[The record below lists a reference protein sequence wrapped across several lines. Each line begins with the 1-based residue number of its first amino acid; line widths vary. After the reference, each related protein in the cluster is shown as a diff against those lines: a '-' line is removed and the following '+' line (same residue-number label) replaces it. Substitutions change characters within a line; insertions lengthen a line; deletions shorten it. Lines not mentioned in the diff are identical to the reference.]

1 MGGAIN
7 TIKSMA
13 IISAPPMIIL
23 YVICLFALIRW
34 LKKDYTVSSNIM
46 EHIAVEEIETKEADK

>member
-1 MGGAIN
+1 
-7 TIKSMA
+7 MA

-23 YVICLFALIRW
+23 YVIMFICLIRW

-46 EHIAVEEIETKEADK
+46 EHIAVEEMETKEADK